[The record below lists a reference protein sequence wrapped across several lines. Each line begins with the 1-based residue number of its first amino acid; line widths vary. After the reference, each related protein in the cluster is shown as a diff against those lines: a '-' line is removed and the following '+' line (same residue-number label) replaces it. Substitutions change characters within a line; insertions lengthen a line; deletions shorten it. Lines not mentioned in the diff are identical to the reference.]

1 MSRKNQL
8 IIAGSIVVLVVIAIG
23 FFVMRNDE
31 PETKMHNIGI
41 FVMDHMVES
50 MEAFQA
56 DMTRRGF
63 IEGENINYQIWMF
76 EQEALPD
83 ADTLAELDVL
93 LALEAGDDET
103 EPLGVA
109 AGLVSDDVAIVFI
122 ADNRYPLE
130 GGYVEDVTLP
140 GGNVTGVLQ
149 AGADSRR
156 FEIFTQILPEARQ
169 IVIPYDSSEPDTEE
183 AISALQELAAA
194 ADIQLIP
201 VGPDDFAAYVSTY
214 EEGDVDAIFSLQ
226 AHDFIGDII
235 AFSQAYQLPI
245 AADDTDVEAQGITDT
260 NYFVMAYYGDE
271 DGMSLQ
277 AAGMVEQILNGS
289 DPANMRVENS
299 TSLLTINLAL
309 AEAYGIEIQ
318 DGILEQADEIIR
330 P

>member
-1 MSRKNQL
+1 
-8 IIAGSIVVLVVIAIG
+8 
-23 FFVMRNDE
+23 MRNDE

-41 FVMDHMVES
+41 FVMDHMVEQ
-50 MEAFQA
+50 METFQA

-83 ADTLAELDVL
+83 ADTLADLDVL

-109 AGLVSDDVAIVFI
+109 ADLVSDDVAIVFI

-130 GGYVEDVTLP
+130 GGYVEDVTRP

-149 AGADSRR
+149 ASADSRR
-156 FEIFTQILPEARQ
+156 FEIFTQILPDVRQ
-169 IVIPYDSSEPDTEE
+169 LVIPYDSSEPDTEE
-183 AISALQELAAA
+183 ALSALQDLAAA
-194 ADIQLIP
+194 ADIQLVP
-201 VGPDDFAAYVSTY
+201 VGIDDFAAYVSTY
-214 EEGDVDAIFSLQ
+214 EEGDVDAIFNLQ
-226 AHDFIGDII
+226 AHDIIGDII

-245 AADDTDVEAQGITDT
+245 AADDTNVEAQGITDT
-260 NYFVMAYYGDE
+260 DYFIMEYYADE

-299 TSLLTINLAL
+299 TSVLTINLAL

-318 DGILEQADEIIR
+318 DSILEQADEIIR
-330 P
+330 SE